1 MPEIAPAQPPA
12 NKPALKTLRVQQK
25 ALAFT
30 SSLTFREF
38 LEKSP
43 TIAPLLRGRYQ
54 EVRIPLAEQTFL
66 LTYPDILNFIVI
78 VNEESPDTLVVL
90 PILVRMA
97 AASPHFWLG
106 ILRDTDDLSMVDA
119 LIDEI
124 DFAEDLGDL
133 DLPLLLVFDEEWN
146 FQGQWGP
153 HPQEAERYLEEWFEN
168 HPEYAKLAEGET
180 LIAQK
185 TYATLLNQLT
195 HEMRAW
201 YNSDLN
207 RACFLEIR
215 ELLAGLL
222 EETEAD
228 EQDS

>member
-1 MPEIAPAQPPA
+1 MTEIAQVQKLASEPTV
-12 NKPALKTLRVQQK
+12 KTLLVQQK

-43 TIAPLLRGRYQ
+43 ALAPLLRGRHQ
-54 EVRIPLAEQTFL
+54 EIRIPLAEQTFF
-66 LTYPDILNFIVI
+66 LTYPDILNFIVL

-106 ILRDTDDLSMVDA
+106 ILRDNDDLTMLDG

-124 DFAEDLGDL
+124 DFAEDLGEL

-153 HPQEAERYLEEWFEN
+153 HPQEAV
-168 HPEYAKLAEGET
+168 G
-180 LIAQK
+180 
-185 TYATLLNQLT
+185 
-195 HEMRAW
+195 
-201 YNSDLN
+201 
-207 RACFLEIR
+207 
-215 ELLAGLL
+215 GG
-222 EETEAD
+222 
-228 EQDS
+228 

>member
-1 MPEIAPAQPPA
+1 MTESRQAQQASREPGPTS
-12 NKPALKTLRVQQK
+12 LLIQQK

-43 TIAPLLRGRYQ
+43 TVAPFLRRRYA
-54 EVRIPLAEQTFL
+54 EIRIPLAEQTFF
-66 LTYPDILNFIVI
+66 LTYPDILNFIVL
-78 VNEESPDTLVVL
+78 VSEENPDTLVVL

-106 ILRDTDDLSMVDA
+106 ILRDTDDLSMLDA

-124 DFAEDLGDL
+124 DFNEDLGDI

-153 HPQEAERYLEEWFEN
+153 HPQEAERYLEAWFEH
-168 HPEYAKLAEGET
+168 HPEYAKLAEDDT
-180 LIAQK
+180 VVAQQ
-185 TYATLLNQLT
+185 TYAILLDQLT
-195 HEMRAW
+195 HQMRAW

-207 RACFLEIR
+207 RVCFQEIR
-215 ELLAGLL
+215 ELLTGLL

-228 EQDS
+228 E

>member
-1 MPEIAPAQPPA
+1 MSEIAPVEQRTSQPER
-12 NKPALKTLRVQQK
+12 KTLLVQQK
-25 ALAFT
+25 AIAFT

-66 LTYPDILNFIVI
+66 LTYPDILNFIVL

-106 ILRDTDDLSMVDA
+106 ILRDSDDLSMLNA

-153 HPQEAERYLEEWFEN
+153 HPHEAERYLEEWFEN
-168 HPEYAKLAEGET
+168 HPEYAKLAEDET
-180 LIAQK
+180 PLAQK

-195 HEMRAW
+195 HEMRTW

-207 RACFLEIR
+207 QACFLELR
-215 ELLAGLL
+215 ELLAGIL
-222 EETEAD
+222 EEPEAD
-228 EQDS
+228 E

>member
-1 MPEIAPAQPPA
+1 MPEITQAQQPSSAPSITS
-12 NKPALKTLRVQQK
+12 LLIQQK

-43 TIAPLLRGRYQ
+43 TVAPLIRRRYH
-54 EVRIPLAEQTFL
+54 EIRIPLAEQTFF
-66 LTYPDILNFIVI
+66 LTYPDTLNFIVL
-78 VNEESPDTLVVL
+78 VSEESPDTLVVL

-106 ILRDTDDLSMVDA
+106 ILRDNDNLSMLDA

-124 DFAEDLGDL
+124 DFNEDLGDI

-153 HPQEAERYLEEWFEN
+153 HPQEAERHLEEWFEH
-168 HPEYAKLAEGET
+168 HPEYAKLAEDDT
-180 LIAQK
+180 VAAQK
-185 TYATLLNQLT
+185 TYAILLDQLT

-207 RACFLEIR
+207 RACFQEIR

-222 EETEAD
+222 EETELD
-228 EQDS
+228 D